1 MSLSSKIYKM
11 PKMGGYFVVRWSRS
25 KWDCNFVP
33 KVQQNLKGPAE
44 FGICKGNKITDAS
57 G

>member
-1 MSLSSKIYKM
+1 MLCCEM
-11 PKMGGYFVVRWSRS
+11 ELVQVGLQLHPKRATG
-25 KWDCNFVP
+25 P
-33 KVQQNLKGPAE
+33 KGPAE